1 MPTLPWTVPNTLP
14 PHTEVHVFASRFET
28 RTLRG
33 ALRFFLGTPGVW
45 RQVSRAPGAY
55 GASLKAQPLRQT
67 FWTVSAWES
76 PKALG
81 AFARTARTRRPP
93 AGSPRRCATP
103 SSPAGPRRARTSPST
118 GPKYSAASPE
128 ERPARA
134 PRTRTPPPP
143 ARPAGA
149 LVLSPCRNSTTLP
162 SPR

>member
-1 MPTLPWTVPNTLP
+1 MPTLPWTVPNTPP

-81 AFARTARTRRPP
+81 AFARTGPHAPTARGLAPQMRDAKFAGWTAKSEDLPVDWTEIQRRL
-93 AGSPRRCATP
+93 A
-103 SSPAGPRRARTSPST
+103 
-118 GPKYSAASPE
+118 
-128 ERPARA
+128 
-134 PRTRTPPPP
+134 
-143 ARPAGA
+143 
-149 LVLSPCRNSTTLP
+149 
-162 SPR
+162 